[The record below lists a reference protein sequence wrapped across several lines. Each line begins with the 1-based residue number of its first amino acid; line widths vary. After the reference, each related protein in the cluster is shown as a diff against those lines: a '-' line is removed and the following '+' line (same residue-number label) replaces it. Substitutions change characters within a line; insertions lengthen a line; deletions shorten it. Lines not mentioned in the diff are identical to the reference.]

1 MDEKSPEL
9 RNIFRLDKGQTTGTA
24 SRGATHA
31 WQVRVF
37 REKKHRS
44 KSFSDSKYGSP
55 EAALEAAKLFRD
67 ELFKELGINFGTGVH
82 IITDTLPANNKSG
95 ILGVNRA
102 ESLESNAEIREV
114 WQTAF
119 PAESGG
125 VETASFNIKRFGE
138 IGAMRLAVERRMEG
152 ISALISIK
160 KYSASKTI
168 IKRLIDK
175 YLNIL
180 CYLEGISPQ
189 EEDFLIKT
197 ILDKNLKNTTKEEI
211 INGRV
216 GQGTFKDKLLQL
228 WGGRCSITGATH
240 LLNASHIKPWAI
252 CTNGERLDPFNGFLL
267 SPVYDR
273 AFDEGFIT
281 FTDEGNISIS
291 SSLEDDVERLGI
303 NRNAR
308 IENISPFS
316 LGYLKY
322 HREHL
327 FGVHNSDTLTL
338 RSSGTAQKRAAP

>member
-1 MDEKSPEL
+1 MAKKPPEL
-9 RNIFRLDKGQTTGTA
+9 QNIFSLDKGQTTGPL
-24 SRGATHA
+24 SRGASHA

-37 REKKHRS
+37 RDNTHHSET
-44 KSFSDSKYGSP
+44 FPYSKYGSP

-67 ELFKELGINFGTGVH
+67 ELFQKLGINFGDSAF
-82 IITDTLPANNKSG
+82 IITDTLQINNKTG
-95 ILGVNRA
+95 IVGVNRS

-114 WQTAF
+114 WQTTF

-125 VETASFNIKRFGE
+125 VETASFSVKRFGE
-138 IGAMRLAVERRMEG
+138 IGAMRMAIENRMEG
-152 ISALISIK
+152 LSSLICVK
-160 KYSASKTI
+160 KYSASRDT

-197 ILDKNLKNTTKEEI
+197 ILDKGIKNTTKEEI

-228 WGGRCSITGATH
+228 WGGRCNITGATN
-240 LLNASHIKPWAI
+240 LLNASHIKPWAT
-252 CTNGERLDPFNGFLL
+252 CSNGERLDPFNGFLL

-273 AFDEGFIT
+273 AFDEGLIT
-281 FTDEGNISIS
+281 FTDEGEIFISPA
-291 SSLEDDVERLGI
+291 LGEDVERLGI

-308 IENISPFS
+308 IINISPFS
-316 LGYLKY
+316 LGYLKF
-322 HREHL
+322 HREHI
-327 FGVHNSDTLTL
+327 FGVT
-338 RSSGTAQKRAAP
+338 KRKLAR

>member
-1 MDEKSPEL
+1 MVEKLPEL
-9 RNIFRLDKGQTTGTA
+9 QNIFRLDKGQTTGPA

-31 WQVRVF
+31 WQVRVL
-37 REKKHRS
+37 RDKKHHS
-44 KSFSDSKYGSP
+44 KTFSDSIYGTT

-67 ELFKELGINFGTGVH
+67 ELFKELGLSFGSGGY
-82 IITDTLPANNKSG
+82 IITDTLPSNNKSG

-114 WQTAF
+114 WQTTF
-119 PAESGG
+119 PVESGG
-125 VETASFNIKRFGE
+125 VETASFNVKRYGE
-138 IGAMRLAVERRMEG
+138 IGALRLAVEQRMEG
-152 ISALISIK
+152 ISALIRVT
-160 KYSASKTI
+160 KYAGSKDT

-180 CYLEGISPQ
+180 CYLEVISPQ

-197 ILDKNLKNTTKEEI
+197 ILDKSIKNTTKEEI

-216 GQGTFKDKLLQL
+216 GQGTFKEKLMQL
-228 WGGRCSITGATH
+228 WGGRCNVTSATH
-240 LLNASHIKPWAI
+240 LLNASHIKPWAVSSS
-252 CTNGERLDPFNGFLL
+252 GERLDPFNGFLL

-281 FTDEGNISIS
+281 FTDEGNIVIS
-291 SSLEDDVERLGI
+291 LLLEEDVERLGI
-303 NRNAR
+303 NRRAR

-322 HREHL
+322 HRDHL
-327 FGVHNSDTLTL
+327 FISL
-338 RSSGTAQKRAAP
+338 PEE

>member
-1 MDEKSPEL
+1 MVEKSLEL
-9 RNIFRLDKGQTTGTA
+9 QNIFRLDKGQTTGPT

-37 REKKHRS
+37 RDKKHRS
-44 KSFSDSKYGSP
+44 KTFSDSKYGST
-55 EAALEAAKLFRD
+55 EAALQAAKLFRN
-67 ELFKELGINFGTGVH
+67 ELFKELGINFGISAYT
-82 IITDTLPANNKSG
+82 ITDTLQINNKTG
-95 ILGVNRA
+95 IVGVNRS

-114 WQTAF
+114 WQTTF

-125 VETASFNIKRFGE
+125 VETASFSVKRFGE
-138 IGAMRLAVERRMEG
+138 IDAMRMAIEHRMEG
-152 ISALISIK
+152 LSTLINVK
-160 KYSASKTI
+160 KYSASRDT

-197 ILDKNLKNTTKEEI
+197 ILDKGIKNTTKEEI

-216 GQGTFKDKLLQL
+216 GQGTFKDKLMKL
-228 WGGRCSITGATH
+228 WGGCCNITGATS
-240 LLNASHIKPWAI
+240 LLNASHIKPWAD

-281 FTDEGNISIS
+281 FTDEGDISIS
-291 SSLEDDVERLGI
+291 SSLGEDVERLGI

-322 HREHL
+322 HREHR
-327 FGVHNSDTLTL
+327 FGDHNADTLTR
-338 RSSGTAQKRAAP
+338 RSSGTPQKRGAP